1 MTEINYEGLDCQ
13 GDQTGWSD
21 EQVRKCR
28 AAEENHEPHKCHE
41 GSSDTWSQEKFE
53 FCCVIKGIGCPQE
66 DPLGTVRLRR
76 HTRNRNDWEDD
87 ASQDTLDGSSPDK
100 PRPQEGEE
108 ALHFDCAHED
118 KGDWH
123 TTKRMWC
130 CEKWGLGCEELGN
143 FNCNSGFW
151 NWRKGW
157 SVQKKEYCCK
167 HEKKGCDDRLYDC
180 SEDTDRLSV
189 DAVKWC
195 CDKHKYSKACP
206 FDCQQGLKEWKTG
219 FSDDKKSWCCKHER
233 LACNKPSD
241 TDMHRK
247 HIIHKTGPHSI
258 STVKSHGHAFAGHFL
273 NPGVKPGVS
282 ACHNR
287 VDRPQGLV
295 EWCCR
300 EMKLCHLKVKFD
312 CKVGLH
318 NWIRWSVPKRE
329 HCCGQEVRCVHTTH
343 GAIAHLTVHRAAATH
358 SVRRSR
364 TTNVVHH
371 GSAGHPQVHP
381 IHHEFLKTHHHHHQV
396 DHPEAW
402 YNNGNI
408 VNLHIGQSPHAGT
421 KCVTP
426 SDPVSCPVN
435 SGNVGRGDDYPDQFR
450 VYRKGGQVCADRTD
464 FKELWGLDLVLKCI
478 KLDDARFEKVHIGSS
493 LDSSSKCVA
502 QTSPVSCDDEASQA
516 GRTDPH
522 PDTFHVY
529 HSGSQICVKRTDAD
543 SHWGVDLVLYCRKGA
558 WSSPYW
564 GARMRALE
572 DDFDADVSAEPSRRE
587 MGARN
592 VILAL
597 SAGLAALGGIAYKMY
612 RQSSRQ
618 WSLLEI
624 AEERIDCLLNGR
636 TPWIARPAGDE
647 EGAEL
652 ILA

>member
-1 MTEINYEGLDCQ
+1 
-13 GDQTGWSD
+13 
-21 EQVRKCR
+21 
-28 AAEENHEPHKCHE
+28 
-41 GSSDTWSQEKFE
+41 
-53 FCCVIKGIGCPQE
+53 
-66 DPLGTVRLRR
+66 
-76 HTRNRNDWEDD
+76 
-87 ASQDTLDGSSPDK
+87 
-100 PRPQEGEE
+100 
-108 ALHFDCAHED
+108 
-118 KGDWH
+118 
-123 TTKRMWC
+123 
-130 CEKWGLGCEELGN
+130 
-143 FNCNSGFW
+143 
-151 NWRKGW
+151 
-157 SVQKKEYCCK
+157 
-167 HEKKGCDDRLYDC
+167 
-180 SEDTDRLSV
+180 
-189 DAVKWC
+189 
-195 CDKHKYSKACP
+195 
-206 FDCQQGLKEWKTG
+206 
-219 FSDDKKSWCCKHER
+219 
-233 LACNKPSD
+233 
-241 TDMHRK
+241 
-247 HIIHKTGPHSI
+247 
-258 STVKSHGHAFAGHFL
+258 
-273 NPGVKPGVS
+273 
-282 ACHNR
+282 
-287 VDRPQGLV
+287 
-295 EWCCR
+295 
-300 EMKLCHLKVKFD
+300 
-312 CKVGLH
+312 
-318 NWIRWSVPKRE
+318 
-329 HCCGQEVRCVHTTH
+329 
-343 GAIAHLTVHRAAATH
+343 
-358 SVRRSR
+358 
-364 TTNVVHH
+364 
-371 GSAGHPQVHP
+371 
-381 IHHEFLKTHHHHHQV
+381 
-396 DHPEAW
+396 
-402 YNNGNI
+402 
-408 VNLHIGQSPHAGT
+408 
-421 KCVTP
+421 VTP